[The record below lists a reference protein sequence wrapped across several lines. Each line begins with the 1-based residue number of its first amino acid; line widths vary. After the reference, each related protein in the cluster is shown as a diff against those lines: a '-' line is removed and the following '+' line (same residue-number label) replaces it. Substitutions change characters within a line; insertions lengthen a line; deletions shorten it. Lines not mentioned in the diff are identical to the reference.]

1 MQRATLFFNKIQ
13 LEDADKLIK
22 KQAKTRLVTLL
33 TVTTLILSGLTAAF
47 FVRFPAQNT
56 QPVAQDVSKQDNFE
70 KKMFSIGEQIVKST
84 TPCKEPQK
92 AEPMTISP
100 QKIAAKPLESAPKTQ
115 PKSVPTKIA
124 QSTKT
129 SARTIT
135 KTPTT
140 TKPKTTT
147 QAAAKTTQ
155 KTAQGGD
162 NLPVKTRDL
171 GKIDENLPAAK
182 LDPMPVNANFG
193 IPEYWPLPVKV
204 SDPYGYL
211 PWRGRVHAGIDLTAP
226 CDSLI
231 LAAGNGKV
239 IRAEWYAGYGKCID
253 IQHASGYITRY
264 AHLTDYLVKVGDF
277 VEAGEWIGKVG
288 STGNSSCCH
297 LHFEVHLNGRTI
309 DPESIHWLNRTY

>member
-33 TVTTLILSGLTAAF
+33 AVSTLTLLGFTAAF

-56 QPVAQDVSKQDNFE
+56 QPVTQDVSKQDNFE
-70 KKMFSIGEQIVKST
+70 KKMFSIGEQIAKST

-92 AEPMTISP
+92 TEPTTISP
-100 QKIAAKPLESAPKTQ
+100 QKIAAKPLESTPKTQ
-115 PKSVPTKIA
+115 PKLTPTKTT
-124 QSTKT
+124 QPTKT
-129 SARTIT
+129 PAKTIT
-135 KTPTT
+135 KTP

-171 GKIDENLPAAK
+171 GKVDENLPAAK

-211 PWRGRVHAGIDLTAP
+211 PWRGRFHAGIDLTAP

-297 LHFEVHLNGRTI
+297 LHFEVHFNGHTV
-309 DPESIHWLNRTY
+309 DPESIHWLNRAY

>member
-1 MQRATLFFNKIQ
+1 MQRATLFFNKNQ
-13 LEDADKLIK
+13 LDEADRIIK
-22 KQAKTRLVTLL
+22 KHAKTRLVALL
-33 TVTTLILSGLTAAF
+33 AMGALTLSGMTTAF
-47 FVRFPAQNT
+47 FVRFPAQGREL
-56 QPVAQDVSKQDNFE
+56 VAQNVSKQDNFE
-70 KKMFSIGEQIVKST
+70 NRMVAIGKHIAQSTTLCEEPKKM
-84 TPCKEPQK
+84 EPPK
-92 AEPMTISP
+92 ISKLQP
-100 QKIAAKPLESAPKTQ
+100 KSAPKTD
-115 PKSVPTKIA
+115 VKIA
-124 QSTKT
+124 SIKKPDPPTKT
-129 SARTIT
+129 SLPVKTAT
-135 KTPTT
+135 KTPSR
-140 TKPKTTT
+140 PKTTMQSAT
-147 QAAAKTTQ
+147 KATQ

-171 GKIDENLPAAK
+171 GKLDENLPAAK
-182 LDPMPVNANFG
+182 LEPMPVNANFG

-211 PWRGRVHAGIDLTAP
+211 PWRGRFHAGIDLTAP

-231 LAAGNGKV
+231 FAAGNGKV

-297 LHFEVHLNGRTI
+297 LHFEVHFNGHTV
-309 DPESIHWLNRTY
+309 DPESIHWLNRAY